1 MVRQPAGPLVSA
13 IVANWNGAADLAVL
27 LPSLTSQT
35 YPFLEIIVADNGS
48 TDTSKEIVEHYGAW
62 WYPLG
67 ENRGLAAALNL
78 AAEVAHGQF
87 LLFLNNDMRLHPGFV
102 RELLLPLLADE
113 RLFATD
119 ARQLDWEGN
128 TVVHQRTVLD
138 PAGPRASAGPMFAQ
152 LDMPRPALCVV
163 GSAANLMVRRWMF
176 EALRGWDT
184 RYPIG
189 WEDVDLCWRAW
200 LRGWPTLYVPSA
212 VCWHRVGAS
221 ASSREGAERRLEGAL
236 KGRLLFAGMHLPPS
250 WALKVVAAT
259 AAGVLRDL
267 VRGKAATA
275 AVRLRALRWY
285 AGLLPRV
292 LSERRALYLSAGSS
306 PGAHLARLTEVA
318 QLSYD
323 GEIERGA
330 ENTHE

>member
-1 MVRQPAGPLVSA
+1 VSA

-27 LPSLTSQT
+27 LPSLTSQS

-48 TDTSKEIVEHYGAW
+48 TDASKEIAEYHSAQ

-78 AAEVAHGQF
+78 AAEVANGRF
-87 LLFLNNDMRLHPGFV
+87 LLFLNNDMRLHPEFV

-119 ARQLDWEGN
+119 ARQLDREGN
-128 TVVHQRTVLD
+128 AVVHQRTVLD
-138 PAGPRASAGPMFAQ
+138 PAARQASAGPMFAQ
-152 LDMPRPALCVV
+152 LDTPCPALCVF

-176 EALRGWDT
+176 EALGGWDT

-200 LRGWPTLYVPSA
+200 LQGWPTLYVPTA
-212 VCWHRVGAS
+212 ICWHRVGAS
-221 ASSREGAERRLEGAL
+221 ASSPEGAERRLEGAL
-236 KGRLLFAGMHLPPS
+236 KGRLLFATMHLPAS
-250 WALKVVAAT
+250 WALKVLAAT

-267 VRGKAATA
+267 VRVKAATA

-285 AGLLPRV
+285 AGLVPRV
-292 LSERRALYLSAGSS
+292 LSERRALYRSAGSS

-318 QLSYD
+318 QLAYD
-323 GEIERGA
+323 GGIERGA
-330 ENTHE
+330 EDMHE